1 MSYRRVSQIALV
13 VLTGALVACGADQ
26 SNPTA
31 PDLGGLASLTSEA
44 PGNGGGGGR
53 GGGGGGGGGDDV
65 EQTLYDFFSLSGGY
79 TTQSPLPVDSQE
91 LKNGILKVS
100 GLGFNAGP
108 IGTNFDYDPDSCQV
122 KIGNRAANS
131 EDAATWKERLL
142 GYLDS
147 GVLPLSWGMTV
158 NINNPLQDGATGTGY
173 FEGQEPFLTNTG
185 ILSHKDFTD
194 VTVTLDNTSSTTHD
208 FYTFQGGRVGVF
220 DRNNKKRVVILCQH
234 LGDITVELKLQTPR
248 TE

>member
-44 PGNGGGGGR
+44 PGNGGGGG
-53 GGGGGGGGGDDV
+53 GGGGGKPPKDDGG
-65 EQTLYDFFSLSGGY
+65 EQTLYTEFSLSGGY

-122 KIGNRAANS
+122 KIGNKAAN
-131 EDAATWKERLL
+131 EDDTTTWEGRLL
-142 GYLDS
+142 GYLNF
-147 GVLPLSWGMTV
+147 GELPLSWGMTV
-158 NINNPLQDGATGTGY
+158 NLDNPLQDGATGTGY
-173 FEGQEPFLTNTG
+173 FEGVEPFLTNTG
-185 ILSHKDFTD
+185 ILSHADFSD
-194 VTVTLDNTSSTTHD
+194 VTATLDDTSSLTHD
-208 FYTFQGGRVGVF
+208 FYTFTGGRVGVF

-248 TE
+248 TS